1 MYMANGM
8 TESKSIKERSNEA
21 LRSLGHVL
29 MKRRLVAVLAI
40 SAILAATVMFTERQP
55 KIYSAGASL
64 IVDNRSPS
72 VLTSVKE
79 VIELG
84 SGSYWSTTEYLKTQ
98 LEVIKSRQLAK
109 RVVDRLGLA
118 MDERFLGLSAL
129 PLTPKQKRARMAKM
143 DAVELLMDAIRA
155 NLKID
160 SRVVM
165 LTVEH
170 TDPAMAADIVNTLAE
185 EYRDQNLEFRKQIL
199 RQANDELREMTDG
212 LRAEREEAER
222 RVMTFERK
230 HGVGS
235 LDIRQK
241 AVEARIL
248 SLNEKF
254 TLANID
260 RINIKSSR
268 GRQELAHQIS
278 EVEAVLESRDVTAT
292 SYPRVVESG
301 DVSALRTQLVQF
313 EVKEKEIKRRYGE
326 KHPALKAVKDQRR
339 LVRRS
344 LKDTVERILRA
355 DLSELQRKKREE
367 EDKLAQILDAERGLL
382 KELRTARVEET
393 ALKRIQLEHEPLKNR
408 LGEITKVYDSI
419 RSRYQ
424 ETTLSAQLETNNV
437 RVQDFAIQPER
448 PIKPNYRFNLFAGL
462 ILGILLAVGA
472 AYFAESLD
480 NTLRDRADVE
490 AIPGIY
496 FLGVLPSIRR
506 TIHAVGTSAYSRE
519 RDLYPFYHPK
529 SSAAEHLRSIQ
540 TNLLYNDPSK
550 RPRVFLVVSP
560 NPQEGKT
567 TLAIH
572 TSVIFAT
579 SGLKTVIVDT
589 DMRRPRV
596 HKAFD
601 LNPRGGGVA
610 AYLIQGGDVGDFID
624 ASEVPNLHILGC
636 GVRPPNPVELLQS
649 RAFLRLLESL
659 KARYDIIL
667 FDSPP
672 MLAVADSRILA
683 THVDAVICVAKAR
696 QTTRDTLREGRR
708 YLDGVFPYPVGCV
721 MNDVDMSSG
730 SYHYYYYYGT
740 KYGYY
745 ASTDDVDER
754 DEKKPAGNKKKRT
767 VRLPWRRRS
776 A

>member
-1 MYMANGM
+1 M
-8 TESKSIKERSNEA
+8 TEAKTIKDRGDEA

-40 SAILAATVMFTERQP
+40 SATVAATVLYTGRLP
-55 KIYSAGASL
+55 KIYKATASV
-64 IVDNRSPS
+64 IVDHRSPS
-72 VLTSVKE
+72 VLSAVKE

-118 MDERFLGLSAL
+118 MDERFLGLADQ
-129 PLTPKQKRARMAKM
+129 PLTPRQKLGRMAKM
-143 DAVELLMDAIRA
+143 DAVGRLLDSVDV

-160 SRVVM
+160 SRVVI
-165 LTVEH
+165 LSVEH
-170 TDPAMAADIVNTLAE
+170 TDAAMAADIANTLAE
-185 EYRDQNLEFRKQIL
+185 EYRDQNLEYRKQVL
-199 RQANDELREMTDG
+199 LEANDELREMTEN
-212 LRAEREEAER
+212 LRGKRKEAER

-230 HGVGS
+230 HGIGS
-235 LDIRQK
+235 LDSRQA
-241 AVEARIL
+241 AVEARLL

-254 TLANID
+254 TLANIE
-260 RINIKSSR
+260 RINLESSR
-268 GRQELAHQIS
+268 VREELTERIQ
-278 EVEAVLESRDVTAT
+278 VLESVIDSADMAAT
-292 SYPRVVESG
+292 SYPKVVESTA
-301 DVSALRTQLVQF
+301 VQSLRGQLVSFQ
-313 EVKEKEIKRRYGE
+313 VKEKEIQRRYGE
-326 KHPALKAVKDQRR
+326 KHPALQAVKDQRR

-344 LKDTVERILRA
+344 IGSTVERILRA
-355 DLSELQRKKREE
+355 DLSEVQRKLGEE
-367 EDKLAQILDAERGLL
+367 EDKLAEVKDKEQGLL
-382 KELRTARVEET
+382 KELRASREEEN
-393 ALKRIQLEHEPLKNR
+393 ALKRVELEYQPLKNR
-408 LGEITKVYDSI
+408 LEEATKVFDNV
-419 RSRYQ
+419 RSRFQ
-424 ETTLSAQLETNNV
+424 ETTLSAQVETNNV
-437 RVQDFAIQPER
+437 RVQDYAVQPER
-448 PIKPNYRFNLFAGL
+448 PIKPNYRFNIFAGL
-462 ILGILLAVGA
+462 ILGVLLAVGA
-472 AYFAESLD
+472 AYFAETLD

-490 AIPGIY
+490 AIPGLY

-540 TNLLYNDPSK
+540 TNLLYNDLSK
-550 RPRVFLVVSP
+550 RPRTFLVVSP
-560 NPQEGKT
+560 NPREGKT

-572 TSVIFAT
+572 VGVIFAT
-579 SGLKTVIVDT
+579 SGMRTVLVDT
-589 DMRRPRV
+589 DMRRPRI

-601 LNPRGGGVA
+601 VTPKNGGVA
-610 AYLIQGGDVGDFID
+610 AYLIQGGDVGNYID
-624 ASEVPNLHILGC
+624 ETEVPNLDLFGC
-636 GVRPPNPVELLQS
+636 GIRPPNPVELLQS
-649 RAFLRLLESL
+649 QAFLHLFEAL
-659 KARYDIIL
+659 KARYDIVL

-683 THVDAVICVAKAR
+683 THADAVLCVAKAR

-708 YLDGVFPYPVGCV
+708 FLDGVFPYPVGCV

-745 ASTDDVDER
+745 APTDEFLDEN
-754 DEKKPAGNKKKRT
+754 DDDKPAVGKKKRR

>member
-1 MYMANGM
+1 M
-8 TESKSIKERSNEA
+8 TETKTTIKNRGNEA

-40 SAILAATVMFTERQP
+40 SATVAMTFMYTERQP
-55 KIYSAGASL
+55 KVYRAAASI
-64 IVDNRSPS
+64 IVEHRSPS
-72 VLTSVKE
+72 VLSAVKE

-98 LEVIKSRQLAK
+98 LEVLKSRQIAK

-118 MDERFLGLSAL
+118 MDERFLGLADQA
-129 PLTPKQKRARMAKM
+129 LTPKQKLERMAKM
-143 DAVELLMDAIRA
+143 DAVRRLMDSVEA

-160 SRVVM
+160 SRVIILSVD
-165 LTVEH
+165 H
-170 TDPAMAADIVNTLAE
+170 TDPTMAADIVNTLAE
-185 EYRDQNLEFRKQIL
+185 AYRDQNLEYRKQVI
-199 RQANDELREMTDG
+199 REANDELREMTES
-212 LRAEREEAER
+212 LRAEKDEAER
-222 RVMTFERK
+222 RMLTFERK
-230 HGVGS
+230 HGIGS
-235 LDIRQK
+235 LESRQK

-254 TLANID
+254 TQANID
-260 RINIKSSR
+260 RINFESSR
-268 GRQELAHQIS
+268 VREELAEWIQS
-278 EVEAVLESRDVTAT
+278 LEAILASRDIAST
-292 SYPRVVESG
+292 SYSKVVESPE
-301 DVSALRTQLVQF
+301 VQSLRAQLITYQ
-313 EVKEKEIKRRYGE
+313 VKEKEIERQYGE
-326 KHPALKAVKDQRR
+326 KHPALQAVKDQRR

-344 LKDTVERILRA
+344 LRDTVERILRA
-355 DLSELQRKKREE
+355 DHTELKRKLGEE
-367 EDKLAQILDAERGLL
+367 EDKLAEVLDTEQGLL
-382 KELRTARVEET
+382 KELRASREEEN
-393 ALKRIQLEHEPLKNR
+393 ALKRVQLEYEPLKSR
-408 LGEITKVYDSI
+408 LEEITKVHDNV
-419 RSRYQ
+419 RDRFQ
-424 ETTLSAQLETNNV
+424 ETTLSAQVETNNV
-437 RVQDFAIQPER
+437 RVQDYAVQPER
-448 PIKPNYRFNLFAGL
+448 PIKPNYRFNLIAGL
-462 ILGILLAVGA
+462 ILGILMAVGA

-480 NTLRDRADVE
+480 NTLRDRSDVE
-490 AIPGIY
+490 AIPGLY
-496 FLGVLPSIRR
+496 FLGILPSIRR

-540 TNLLYNDPSK
+540 TNLLYNDPNK

-560 NPQEGKT
+560 NPREGKT

-572 TSVIFAT
+572 TGVIFAT
-579 SGLKTVIVDT
+579 SGLRTVLVDT

-601 LNPRGGGVA
+601 ATPKNGGVA
-610 AYLIQGGDVGDFID
+610 AYLIQGGDVGNFINRT
-624 ASEVPNLHILGC
+624 EVPNLDLLGC
-636 GVRPPNPVELLQS
+636 GIRPPNPVELLQS
-649 RAFLRLLESL
+649 RAFLHLFESL
-659 KARYDIIL
+659 KSRYDIVL

-683 THVDAVICVAKAR
+683 THVDAIICVAKAR

-745 ASTDDVDER
+745 APTDEFLDEK
-754 DEKKPAGNKKKRT
+754 DEKKPAVGKKKRT